1 MKSLSFKVLFVILII
16 FVFTS
21 CSTKQSIIVS
31 GIPGT
36 VIQTQNHDDIA
47 IIDDSGHATITMDK
61 YPYHVDLFLLAKAP
75 DSDVSVPFALD
86 YKDINRDNSTL
97 LLCGGL
103 ALMAT
108 SPIFMLSG
116 STAGGIVGS
125 LEFIAGIVCSM
136 QAIMIT
142 TIGYDDFD
150 YLKNQTT
157 NNDLII
163 DSNNKTSK

>member
-1 MKSLSFKVLFVILII
+1 MKSLSFKVLFVILI

-47 IIDDSGHATITMDK
+47 IIDDSGHATITIDK
-61 YPYHVDLFLLAKAP
+61 YPYHVNLFLLAKAP
-75 DSDVSVPFALD
+75 NSDVAVPFALD

-97 LLCGGL
+97 LLCGAL
-103 ALMAT
+103 ALIAT

-116 STAGGIVGS
+116 STAGGIVGG
-125 LEFIAGIVCSM
+125 LELIAGVVCGM
-136 QAIMIT
+136 HAVMIE
-142 TIGYDDFD
+142 TIGHDDFD
-150 YLKNQTT
+150 YIKNQTT

-163 DSNNKTSK
+163 DSNNKTSE